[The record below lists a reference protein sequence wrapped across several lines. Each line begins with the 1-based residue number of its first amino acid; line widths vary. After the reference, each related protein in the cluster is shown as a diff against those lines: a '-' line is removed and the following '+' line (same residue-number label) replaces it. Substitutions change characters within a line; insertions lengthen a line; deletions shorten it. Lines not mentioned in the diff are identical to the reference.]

1 MVFRLANA
9 AAVLLAA
16 TALLSVPPATAES
29 SCTLSDSETCA
40 VDSLTPSDDDGS
52 VIIYPGGNTRCAF
65 DDYTDSETTFS
76 TNSTYFFQVFPNGGS
91 DKSKLMIFFQG
102 GGACADADTCA
113 FGLQCSLGA
122 SATFTTAATASS
134 AGVLD
139 RSISDN
145 MFKDWNIVFI
155 PYCTGD
161 IHIGNRVTAAYES
174 GIEVLLG
181 NSQCLGLDYA
191 MHMNGYN
198 NTMAVLDW
206 ALENYP
212 DVDNL
217 IVGGESAGSLGAQ
230 VHSAKIAEMW
240 DVDGKGSRFSVLA
253 DSYVGVVP
261 EDHPAAEL
269 LVYYG
274 ACTNDF
280 GLSEDIVAA
289 CEAGTATTIEM
300 IDALLKA
307 QPEGNW
313 LFIDSKGDKT
323 QRYFYALV
331 EEGILGYPF
340 SDLISEG
347 DFFSNM
353 STILDSYRKVSSRIT
368 TFYVESTKHVFL
380 ADSNF
385 TSYESDEGLLLGDVI
400 NEWLISNS
408 SLNSNST
415 ETPTGSPSATTATP
429 GATTATPTATTAT
442 PGTTSSPST
451 PPSPTFLTSVPQT
464 ASESICTLSDSETCA
479 VDTLAPSDDDG
490 SVLIYPGGNTRCA
503 FDDYTDSETTFST
516 NSTYFFQV
524 FPNGGSDKSKLMIF
538 FQGGGACTDEET
550 CSFGLQCSLGASATL
565 TTVATSS
572 SAGVLNRSISDNM
585 FKDWNI
591 VFIPYCTGDVHAGNR
606 ILEPYESSTAELL
619 GEPQCLG
626 LNYTMY
632 LNGYNNTQAALDW
645 ALENYPDVDNLIVGG
660 ESAGSLGAQLHS
672 AHIAELWS
680 VSAKGTRFSVIA
692 DSYVGAV
699 PANHTGSQSLHFTG
713 VCGVNLGMPAT
724 VVADCDA
731 ETATTVE
738 MTESLI
744 EDEPQGNWLFI
755 NSKGDLTQRYFYALL
770 EEGIQGYPFTDLHH
784 KHFFVIYGEHFFDI
798 DYKYCPFGLLGY

>member
-1 MVFRLANA
+1 MHLTSVAST
-9 AAVLLAA
+9 LLAA
-16 TALLSVPPATAES
+16 TA
-29 SCTLSDSETCA
+29 
-40 VDSLTPSDDDGS
+40 
-52 VIIYPGGNTRCAF
+52 
-65 DDYTDSETTFS
+65 
-76 TNSTYFFQVFPNGGS
+76 
-91 DKSKLMIFFQG
+91 
-102 GGACADADTCA
+102 
-113 FGLQCSLGA
+113 
-122 SATFTTAATASS
+122 
-134 AGVLD
+134 
-139 RSISDN
+139 
-145 MFKDWNIVFI
+145 
-155 PYCTGD
+155 
-161 IHIGNRVTAAYES
+161 
-174 GIEVLLG
+174 
-181 NSQCLGLDYA
+181 
-191 MHMNGYN
+191 
-198 NTMAVLDW
+198 
-206 ALENYP
+206 
-212 DVDNL
+212 
-217 IVGGESAGSLGAQ
+217 
-230 VHSAKIAEMW
+230 
-240 DVDGKGSRFSVLA
+240 
-253 DSYVGVVP
+253 
-261 EDHPAAEL
+261 
-269 LVYYG
+269 
-274 ACTNDF
+274 
-280 GLSEDIVAA
+280 
-289 CEAGTATTIEM
+289 
-300 IDALLKA
+300 
-307 QPEGNW
+307 
-313 LFIDSKGDKT
+313 
-323 QRYFYALV
+323 
-331 EEGILGYPF
+331 
-340 SDLISEG
+340 
-347 DFFSNM
+347 
-353 STILDSYRKVSSRIT
+353 
-368 TFYVESTKHVFL
+368 
-380 ADSNF
+380 
-385 TSYESDEGLLLGDVI
+385 
-400 NEWLISNS
+400 
-408 SLNSNST
+408 
-415 ETPTGSPSATTATP
+415 
-429 GATTATPTATTAT
+429 
-442 PGTTSSPST
+442 
-451 PPSPTFLTSVPQT
+451 FLTSVPQT

-503 FDDYTDSETTFST
+503 FNDYTDSETTFST

-538 FQGGGACTDEET
+538 FQGGGACTDKET

-731 ETATTVE
+731 ETASTVE

-770 EEGIQGYPFTDLHH
+770 EEGIQGYPFTDLVSEEDFYADMSAILEAYQSISSRMTTFYVEGT
-784 KHFFVIYGEHFFDI
+784 KHVFLADTNFTSYESDE
-798 DYKYCPFGLLGY
+798 GLLLGDVLNAWLVSDSSLNSDTSSGSTTVTSSSGSSATTTNATTASSISSGTSETSTTSTSSSSTASTSSTSTASTSSTSTTNTAPFAC

>member
-1 MVFRLANA
+1 MPALLANSQTHFGICSAWCTSAQDIPQTMVFRLANA
-9 AAVLLAA
+9 VTVLSAA
-16 TALLSVPPATAES
+16 TSLISVHQTAAES
-29 SCTLSDSETCA
+29 ICTLSDSETCA

-65 DDYTDSETTFS
+65 DDYTDSNTTFS
-76 TNSTYFFQVFPNGGS
+76 TNSTYFFQAFPNGGS
-91 DKSKLMIFFQG
+91 DKSKLMILFQG
-102 GGACADADTCA
+102 GGACADKGTCA

-122 SATFTTAATASS
+122 SATFSTAATASS

-139 RSISDN
+139 RSLPDN

-181 NSQCLGLDYA
+181 NSQRLGHDYA

-240 DVDGKGSRFSVLA
+240 DVDAKGARFSVLA

-300 IDALLKA
+300 IDALLDA

-340 SDLISEG
+340 SDLISEA

-368 TFYVESTKHVFL
+368 TFYVEGTKHVFL

-385 TSYESDEGLLLGDVI
+385 TRYKSDEGLLLGDVI

-415 ETPTGSPSATTATP
+415 ETPTGSPSPITVTP
-429 GATTATPTATTAT
+429 GATTATPPATADA
-442 PGTTSSPST
+442 PGTSPSSSPST
-451 PPSPTFLTSVPQT
+451 PTSPSPT
-464 ASESICTLSDSETCA
+464 TLST
-479 VDTLAPSDDDG
+479 TAPS
-490 SVLIYPGGNTRCA
+490 A
-503 FDDYTDSETTFST
+503 
-516 NSTYFFQV
+516 
-524 FPNGGSDKSKLMIF
+524 
-538 FQGGGACTDEET
+538 A
-550 CSFGLQCSLGASATL
+550 
-565 TTVATSS
+565 ATS
-572 SAGVLNRSISDNM
+572 APRA
-585 FKDWNI
+585 
-591 VFIPYCTGDVHAGNR
+591 C
-606 ILEPYESSTAELL
+606 
-619 GEPQCLG
+619 
-626 LNYTMY
+626 
-632 LNGYNNTQAALDW
+632 
-645 ALENYPDVDNLIVGG
+645 
-660 ESAGSLGAQLHS
+660 
-672 AHIAELWS
+672 
-680 VSAKGTRFSVIA
+680 
-692 DSYVGAV
+692 
-699 PANHTGSQSLHFTG
+699 
-713 VCGVNLGMPAT
+713 
-724 VVADCDA
+724 
-731 ETATTVE
+731 
-738 MTESLI
+738 
-744 EDEPQGNWLFI
+744 
-755 NSKGDLTQRYFYALL
+755 
-770 EEGIQGYPFTDLHH
+770 
-784 KHFFVIYGEHFFDI
+784 
-798 DYKYCPFGLLGY
+798 